1 MTEQSETYPEI
12 EYDKKTTRCSVCN
25 FLIPVDTCNKEKLD
39 FVYSTLLENVKE
51 VEKLENFIAQLFSY
65 HNPQYVVKMK
75 TSLEYVSDLR
85 KELVNNV

>member
-1 MTEQSETYPEI
+1 MT
-12 EYDKKTTRCSVCN
+12 D
-25 FLIPVDTCNKEKLD
+25 KEKLD

-65 HNPQYVVKMK
+65 HNPHYVVKMK

-85 KELVNNV
+85 GEIVNNV

>member
-1 MTEQSETYPEI
+1 MT
-12 EYDKKTTRCSVCN
+12 D
-25 FLIPVDTCNKEKLD
+25 KEKLD

-65 HNPQYVVKMK
+65 HNEQYVDRMK

-85 KELVNNV
+85 GEIVNNV

>member
-25 FLIPVDTCNKEKLD
+25 FLVPVNICNKEKLD
-39 FVYSTLLENVKE
+39 FVYSTL
-51 VEKLENFIAQLFSY
+51 VEHIIADGIFSY
-65 HNPQYVVKMK
+65 HNQQYVDKMK